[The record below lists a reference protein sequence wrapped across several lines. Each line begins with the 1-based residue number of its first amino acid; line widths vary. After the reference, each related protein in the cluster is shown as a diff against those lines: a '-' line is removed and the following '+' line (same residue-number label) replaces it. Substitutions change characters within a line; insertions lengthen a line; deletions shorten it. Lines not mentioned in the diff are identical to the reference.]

1 MRIKALLIGDI
12 RFQFKYGF
20 YLIYLIF
27 SVLYIA
33 LLFAFPESWRGKAA
47 ILMIFTDPAAMGLF
61 FMGAIV
67 LFEKSERV
75 LNSIAISPVKP
86 VEYVLSKLLSIGIIS
101 TLVGLVIGFS
111 GGVVYNVFNFTMGV
125 FLCSCLFSAVGLI
138 VACKVTT
145 LNQFVIATL
154 PAEILITVPAAAW
167 LFGIKNSLLLLHPGV
182 CMMELCTGEGNA
194 VFAMLILLLWTA
206 LFIGI
211 AASVVKKMLQS
222 VGGIK
227 L

>member
-1 MRIKALLIGDI
+1 MRIKALLWGDI

-27 SVLYIA
+27 TILYLG
-33 LLFAFPESWRGKAA
+33 LLFSFPEKWREKAA
-47 ILMIFTDPAAMGLF
+47 LLMIFTDPAAMGLF

-86 VEYVLSKLLSIGIIS
+86 VEYVLSKLCSIGIIS
-101 TLVGLVIGFS
+101 TAVGMILGLG
-111 GGVVYNVFNFTMGV
+111 GGVILNPFIFIYGL

-138 VACKVTT
+138 VAAKVTS
-145 LNQFVIATL
+145 LNQFIIATL
-154 PAEILITVPAAAW
+154 PAEILIIVPAVAW
-167 LFGIKNSLLLLHPGV
+167 LFGFKKNWLLFHPGI
-182 CMMELCTGEGNA
+182 CMIELCSGGIHSTP
-194 VFAMLILLLWTA
+194 AMFILLLWTA
-206 LFIGI
+206 IFVII
-211 AASVVKKMLQS
+211 ACSVVRKMLKS
-222 VGGIK
+222 VGGVK